1 MTTPLFISKRNQFYH
16 KISGKGLEIG
26 AFEHPACLPENC
38 EVVYCDVIS
47 NEEAKAFFPE
57 VNHTSLVSVDQII
70 DLDHEGLKIF
80 EDRSQDFVIINH
92 VIEHLFDPIS
102 AIVECFRVLRP
113 NGFLILSVPD
123 KRFTFDCNRPLTSNQ
138 DIFERVKRI
147 PKEPNPVDYFD
158 MLQFVH
164 PELLDESA
172 EVKED
177 ALKGFHRRREH
188 LNIWTD
194 QSFLSF
200 IDEVLHQKKIKSI
213 LTNKVLSN
221 ENQFE
226 FFGIW
231 KKLL

>member
-1 MTTPLFISKRNQFYH
+1 
-16 KISGKGLEIG
+16 
-26 AFEHPACLPENC
+26 
-38 EVVYCDVIS
+38 
-47 NEEAKAFFPE
+47 
-57 VNHTSLVSVDQII
+57 
-70 DLDHEGLKIF
+70 
-80 EDRSQDFVIINH
+80 
-92 VIEHLFDPIS
+92 
-102 AIVECFRVLRP
+102 
-113 NGFLILSVPD
+113 
-123 KRFTFDCNRPLTSNQ
+123 
-138 DIFERVKRI
+138 
-147 PKEPNPVDYFD
+147 

>member
-92 VIEHLFDPIS
+92 VKS
-102 AIVECFRVLRP
+102 VL
-113 NGFLILSVPD
+113 
-123 KRFTFDCNRPLTSNQ
+123 
-138 DIFERVKRI
+138 
-147 PKEPNPVDYFD
+147 
-158 MLQFVH
+158 
-164 PELLDESA
+164 
-172 EVKED
+172 
-177 ALKGFHRRREH
+177 
-188 LNIWTD
+188 
-194 QSFLSF
+194 
-200 IDEVLHQKKIKSI
+200 
-213 LTNKVLSN
+213 
-221 ENQFE
+221 
-226 FFGIW
+226 
-231 KKLL
+231 